1 MEKAAPT
8 QPLKRKKSQPNPV
21 SKLIGLLTVVFFILL
36 CLTLVVIAAA
46 IFQIPAQVARD
57 FGPPSPALTLQQRV
71 LYGYRL
77 LANKENLLTPL
88 DPQGRS
94 REFEVGL
101 GESVSEVAY
110 HLEENLLI
118 ANAEAFRTFLVYAGL
133 DTGVQAG
140 QYQLSPA
147 MNAVEIAHTLQ
158 DAVPGAVVFNIL
170 PGWRAEEIADALP
183 TSGLAIT
190 PEAFMALV
198 NDPPVSLHPS
208 GVETLSSLEGFLA
221 QGSYSLE
228 REATAEQVLTAF
240 VNRFDESLSPDLLQA
255 FSNQDLDLVQAVTL
269 ASIVQREAVLEAEQP
284 LIASVFYNRL
294 ANGMRL
300 ESDPTVQYALGYI
313 AGQQTWW
320 KNPLSLDDLQYDSV
334 YNTYV
339 YAGLPPG
346 PISNPGQSALRAVGY
361 PAETG
366 YFFFRAQCDGSG
378 RHSFAVTFD
387 EHLNNDCR

>member
-8 QPLKRKKSQPNPV
+8 QPLKRKKIQPNPV

-255 FSNQDLDLVQAVTL
+255 LSNQDLDLVQAVTL

>member
-8 QPLKRKKSQPNPV
+8 QPLKRKKIQPNPV

-221 QGSYSLE
+221 PGSYSLE

>member
-8 QPLKRKKSQPNPV
+8 QPLKRNKSQPNPV

-46 IFQIPAQVARD
+46 ILQIPAQVERD
-57 FGPPSPALTLQQRV
+57 FGAPSPALTLQQRV

-94 REFEVGL
+94 REFEIGL

-140 QYQLSPA
+140 QYRLSPA

-183 TSGLAIT
+183 TSGLAVT
-190 PEAFMALV
+190 PEAFMAQV

-208 GVETLSSLEGFLA
+208 GVETLASLEGFLA
-221 QGSYSLE
+221 PGSYSLE

-269 ASIVQREAVLEAEQP
+269 ASIVQREAVLKAEQP

-313 AGQQTWW
+313 EGQQTWW
-320 KNPLSLDDLQYDSV
+320 KNPLSLDDLQYDSD

-387 EHLNNDCR
+387 EHLNNACR